1 MIIIAIAILI
11 CGLMAL
17 FSLFMLAY
25 SPKHI
30 YKVHYVR
37 TSPYRSEE
45 HYIFIK
51 ARNIADIQRQLEKNT
66 LRGIFIS
73 FLRSG

>member
-1 MIIIAIAILI
+1 MIAIAILI
-11 CGLMAL
+11 CSLMA

-37 TSPYRSEE
+37 IGFCRSELCT
-45 HYIFIK
+45 FIK
-51 ARNIADIQRQLEKNT
+51 ARNIADIQRQLEEKHAPWD
-66 LRGIFIS
+66 IHIIS
-73 FLRSG
+73 VEGV